1 MKSYT
6 LVACHCSAIV
16 AFISLMA
23 AMKAVRTATAF
34 VIPSNLLGSGISSK
48 TCTLSSPTIL
58 SMAAE
63 TEVEKLLRMAR
74 ELRAQAEESEKQVQE
89 KVADKK
95 ADKKVRLGGLLN
107 LLWYDGTKGPDV
119 GTPDMAINA
128 LSSVANKLRSKNP
141 SVDTLEQLVDW
152 MDERRDIALGN
163 EHVEKAGGGYASIK
177 SQKDLAEAERLNM
190 LIESLL
196 DALQVID
203 NEKDPNQKHEK
214 GHLGS
219 GHTSEDLRR
228 RLRENRRERDEQFL
242 ERQNSFVEAQTIK
255 EGKSKYEYHDEFL
268 DDLD

>member
-6 LVACHCSAIV
+6 SVAYHCSAIV
-16 AFISLMA
+16 ALISLMA
-23 AMKAVRTATAF
+23 ATRAMRTTTAF
-34 VIPSNLLGSGISSK
+34 VIPSNLIGSAISSK
-48 TCTLSSPTIL
+48 TSNPTSSTIL

-95 ADKKVRLGGLLN
+95 ADKEVRLGGLLN

-128 LSSVANKLRSKNP
+128 LSSVATKLRSKNP
-141 SVDTLEQLVDW
+141 SVDSLEQLVDW

-177 SQKDLAEAERLNM
+177 SQKDLAEAERLAQ
-190 LIESLL
+190 S
-196 DALQVID
+196 
-203 NEKDPNQKHEK
+203 
-214 GHLGS
+214 S
-219 GHTSEDLRR
+219 RR
-228 RLRENRRERDEQFL
+228 
-242 ERQNSFVEAQTIK
+242 
-255 EGKSKYEYHDEFL
+255 
-268 DDLD
+268 